1 MTYPRNTLLFVLVS
15 FVLRGCKS
23 KPCLVLILCIAE
35 FDLKAS
41 LFLPTNVDNEN
52 NIGSKVE

>member
-1 MTYPRNTLLFVLVS
+1 VLVS
-15 FVLRGCKS
+15 FVVGGFKS
-23 KPCLVLILCIAE
+23 KPCVVLIPCIAD
-35 FDLKAS
+35 FGLKAS